1 MLCRQGILKIMDKR
15 TKHNV
20 SFLHALDGIIWAIK
34 TQPNF
39 RIHLVLS
46 FVALFLCWFFQVTL
60 QEFIIILFTIILGL
74 SAEMI
79 NTSLEA
85 MTDLITLEYR
95 QHAKIA
101 KDVSAGMMLLVA
113 LGAVVVGS
121 VVFVPKILTLIIR

>member
-1 MLCRQGILKIMDKR
+1 MDKR
-15 TKHNV
+15 AGHHV

-46 FVALFLCWFFQVTL
+46 GIALSLCWFFQVTSS
-60 QEFIIILFTIILGL
+60 EFIVIVFTIILGL

-95 QHAKIA
+95 QNAKIA

-121 VVFVPKILTLIIR
+121 IVFVPRMLTLITR